1 MSNAHPV
8 TMKIKVSFCL
18 CDLRTIHDAS
28 REDKNEVTVKVAYH
42 CSFTGRVTDAK
53 TQILFNWKLCA
64 VSVLFPVFSVS
75 VRE

>member
-18 CDLRTIHDAS
+18 CDLRTIHNAC

-42 CSFTGRVTDAK
+42 CSFTGRVIDAK
-53 TQILFNWKLCA
+53 TQILFTGSFVQC
-64 VSVLFPVFSVS
+64 LFFSVFSVS